1 MNIESKKRFLF
12 FEDARITKNSTMI
25 SSFPNYRYTDFVF
38 YDNIKKKFGEIIK
51 DVCALANSQGGT
63 IYIGVNNSYRCIG
76 VVAESGEEWLENIL
90 KLSRIIFNTIHTIE
104 MKKIKYSIKNYIVQ
118 LNNVETY
125 MAEIIVAH
133 SQETCIL
140 NSFGNISCFERK
152 DYMTI
157 TKPISEDV
165 IRKIFLSPSDEIQYA
180 SKDVGDYYDGEES
193 NTLEFKLSFNFLKD
207 KFGIQKYISSFGNTQ
222 GGTLVVGVCNN
233 GKISGILIEDSE
245 KWDSLKCDILR
256 NKNKINNIEFL
267 TNINIE
273 KIPLKKKNHYVVCI
287 HIPKNTSDSP
297 ILAKDIDG
305 FWNKWVRVDSHSVRE
320 DRLTLYS
327 KMDISTIEKKCNN
340 AETMY
345 KQIAKENEILKENY
359 PKNNLKLYL
368 LGVAAAFLLISLK

>member
-1 MNIESKKRFLF
+1 L
-12 FEDARITKNSTMI
+12 
-25 SSFPNYRYTDFVF
+25 
-38 YDNIKKKFGEIIK
+38 
-51 DVCALANSQGGT
+51 
-63 IYIGVNNSYRCIG
+63 
-76 VVAESGEEWLENIL
+76 
-90 KLSRIIFNTIHTIE
+90 
-104 MKKIKYSIKNYIVQ
+104 
-118 LNNVETY
+118 
-125 MAEIIVAH
+125 
-133 SQETCIL
+133 
-140 NSFGNISCFERK
+140 
-152 DYMTI
+152 
-157 TKPISEDV
+157 
-165 IRKIFLSPSDEIQYA
+165 
-180 SKDVGDYYDGEES
+180 
-193 NTLEFKLSFNFLKD
+193 
-207 KFGIQKYISSFGNTQ
+207 Q